1 MIIQSLYFGSY
12 AGLILS
18 IIAWV
23 MMSCTAW
30 QCSMNQAE
38 GQMEAEGQE
47 VTMKGVRKEA
57 TSKYVLSA
65 IIEEISAN
73 NNFRK

>member
-12 AGLILS
+12 AGSILS

-23 MMSCTAW
+23 MVSCTAW

-38 GQMEAEGQE
+38 GQMEAEGQ
-47 VTMKGVRKEA
+47 
-57 TSKYVLSA
+57 
-65 IIEEISAN
+65 
-73 NNFRK
+73 